1 MRADSRGVTSVI
13 GVILMVAVAVILA
26 AVVATFALGTTE
38 DLSNTGP
45 QAIIEVSD
53 APDDFGFVGKYAG
66 GSYSGGENPN
76 EEFVNI
82 AHEGGDPLK
91 ANEITLSIRETS
103 TNNLI
108 AEWTGKKWDTP
119 SVEAAYFK
127 STGYPNNLDSSEK
140 FDSNP
145 FSSGDSIIVVIKD
158 PEFSPTDQEYTIQIT
173 HKATQT
179 LITKQT
185 VEVN

>member
-1 MRADSRGVTSVI
+1 MKADSRGVTSVI

-53 APDDFGFVGKYAG
+53 APDDFD
-66 GSYSGGENPN
+66 NPSDTPGTGIYQGW
-76 EEFVNI
+76 EGIVDI
-82 AHEGGDPLK
+82 VHEGGDPLPAK
-91 ANEITLSIRETS
+91 EIEISIRNASSGTLVAKWNGDNWVS
-103 TNNLI
+103 GPNHNN
-108 AEWTGKKWDTP
+108 
-119 SVEAAYFK
+119 AAFK
-127 STGYPNNLDSSEK
+127 SARSGTNANSAQK
-140 FDSNP
+140 FNSDP
-145 FSSGDSIIVVIKD
+145 LSSGDRITPVIKD
-158 PEFSPTDQEYTIQIT
+158 PQANEDGKYTVQIT
-173 HKATQT
+173 HQPTQT

>member
-26 AVVATFALGTTE
+26 AVVATFALGMTE

-53 APDDFGFVGKYAG
+53 APDDFGNASDNPG
-66 GSYSGGENPN
+66 GNQYQAWEGI
-76 EEFVNI
+76 VDI
-82 AHEGGDPLK
+82 VHEGGDPLP
-91 ANEITLSIRETS
+91 ASEIEISIRDASSNT
-103 TNNLI
+103 LI
-108 AEWTGKKWDTP
+108 ARWNGDNWISGP
-119 SVEAAYFK
+119 NHNNAAFK
-127 STGYPNNLDSSEK
+127 STRSGTNANPAQE
-140 FDSNP
+140 FDSDP
-145 FSSGDSIIVVIKD
+145 LSSGDRITPVITEPVD
-158 PEFSPTDQEYTIQIT
+158 NTDGEYTIQIT